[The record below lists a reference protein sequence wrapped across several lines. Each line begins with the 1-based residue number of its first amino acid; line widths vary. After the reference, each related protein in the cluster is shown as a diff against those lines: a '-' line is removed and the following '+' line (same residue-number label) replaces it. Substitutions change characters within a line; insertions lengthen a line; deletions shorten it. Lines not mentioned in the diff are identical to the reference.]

1 MDISAAKFLKKKKK
15 KNKNKEKKKK
25 AYAKRKKHNGTCKWQ
40 VPQTMEQRHH
50 VKDDFWLSTLSY
62 DDDSCTVQGTT
73 VPGITNPIR

>member
-15 KNKNKEKKKK
+15 KKNNKEKKKK